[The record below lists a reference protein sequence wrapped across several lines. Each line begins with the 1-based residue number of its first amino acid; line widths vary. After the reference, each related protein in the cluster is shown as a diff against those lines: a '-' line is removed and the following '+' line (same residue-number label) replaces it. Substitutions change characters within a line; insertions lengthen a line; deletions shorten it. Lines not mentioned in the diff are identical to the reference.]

1 MFSPNFKP
9 SANIATEL
17 AIVHAYIEVCNL
29 LEECTSDR
37 CDAVAAPDLSDSH
50 RTAVSLGYS
59 IVADAL
65 RAERD
70 SLSSLVDWDLYY
82 AESTRIFGKEV

>member
-1 MFSPNFKP
+1 MPI
-9 SANIATEL
+9 ANTATKL
-17 AIVHAYIEVCNL
+17 AIIHAYIEVCNL

-37 CDAVAAPDLSDSH
+37 CDAIAAPDLSDSH

-59 IVADAL
+59 IIADAL

-70 SLSSLVDWDLYY
+70 SLAPLVDWDLYY
-82 AESTRIFGKEV
+82 AESDRIFGKVV